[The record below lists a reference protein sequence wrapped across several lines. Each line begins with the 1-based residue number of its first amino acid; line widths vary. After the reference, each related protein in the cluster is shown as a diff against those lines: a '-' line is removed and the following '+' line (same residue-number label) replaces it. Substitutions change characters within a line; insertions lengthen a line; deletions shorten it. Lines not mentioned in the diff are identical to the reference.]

1 MAAVALNGAVDFV
14 PELNKWLQLVDMS
27 FDFRMKL
34 TIIMLLD
41 YGGAWAIDKVLKR
54 SLADI
59 KPRPSKQA
67 FLVAVLLSANRYLPI
82 CSHHAWARAKGS

>member
-34 TIIMLLD
+34 TIIMILD

-59 KPRPSKQA
+59 KPRPSERA
-67 FLVAVLLSANRYLPI
+67 FVMAVLSWTNRFPSTL
-82 CSHHAWARAKGS
+82 